1 MLFTLKLISGEVVQH
16 NVKFDVVTIG
26 RSKNCSIVAPYEG
39 ISRHHC
45 QIDFQNGEIF
55 VTDLASTNGVF
66 IDGTKIEPNIK
77 TQYQTY
83 LTLSVGSI
91 QSITIEFD
99 DKTGIQTQNPFE
111 SLTNTAQK
119 TSQPKEETQLTKTT
133 AYSQPPMSTDSEIK
147 VKSKK
152 STTQI
157 TSSTQASI
165 KIPNKKKEKKNSL
178 LTNIVAVLLLIGA
191 IAWYARKDKNH
202 EAISK
207 PEETISP
214 VNNENNFEQF

>member
-16 NVKFDVVTIG
+16 NLKSSVVTIG

-66 IDGTKIEPNIK
+66 IDGTKIEPNVK
-77 TQYQTY
+77 THYQTY

-99 DKTGIQTQNPFE
+99 DKTGIQSQNPFE
-111 SLTNTAQK
+111 TIQGGGQK
-119 TSQPKEETQLTKTT
+119 PSQPKQDTQLMKTT
-133 AYSQPPMSTDSEIK
+133 GYVPPISTNSEIK
-147 VKSKK
+147 VKSKR
-152 STTQI
+152 STPQNTSATQ
-157 TSSTQASI
+157 TSI
-165 KIPNKKKEKKNSL
+165 KIPSKKKEKKNTL

-191 IAWYARKDKNH
+191 IAWYATKNEH
-202 EAISK
+202 TEEISTPK
-207 PEETISP
+207 ETISP
-214 VNNENNFEQF
+214 VENEKNFEQF